1 MYLQELKLT
10 NFRSHAQTNLAFS
23 PRINALVGLNGVGK
37 TNVLDAIHYLCLCKS
52 NFAAND
58 RAALRKGQDFFR
70 LEGLF
75 YNAAEDY
82 GVDNRPP
89 FRLQTITCTYATI
102 PRAKKQV
109 LADGVAYEALSQHVG
124 RYPLIFIAPDD
135 TRLLTEGSSE
145 RRQFLDFTLSQLD
158 SQYLRQLIQYNKILE
173 QRNALLRQGQT
184 GAQIDS
190 LLMVYA
196 AQLSALIAPIY
207 LRRKAMSI
215 ALIDEFQSYYT
226 QIATSENEDN
236 LAKNNDIETVNI
248 DYQSLVAGANSEE
261 TEAIR
266 LYSLRIF
273 TENLRRD
280 QQAQRTSY
288 GTHHD
293 DLICTI
299 SEQPVKQ
306 AASQGQRKSYLLAL
320 KLAQYSLFRRQNPKR
335 LPLLLLDDIFDKL
348 DGQRVERLLRIVSSR
363 QFGQV
368 FISDTNAE
376 RLQTLFDKLKLAY
389 TIWEI
394 SPSGA
399 EKI

>member
-1 MYLQELKLT
+1 MYLQTLKLR
-10 NFRSHAQTNLAFS
+10 NFRNHSQLDLDFS

-52 NFAAND
+52 NFSSQD
-58 RAALRKGQDFFR
+58 RAALCKGQEFFR

-89 FRLQTITCTYATI
+89 FKLQTISCTYATL

-109 LADGVAYEALSQHVG
+109 LADGVAYEALSQHIG

-196 AQLSALIAPIY
+196 EQLSNLIAPIY

-215 ALIDEFQSYYT
+215 DLIQEFQSYYKD
-226 QIATSENEDN
+226 IASG
-236 LAKNNDIETVNI
+236 DIVSGEEEEKEIVNI
-248 DYQSLVAGANSEE
+248 IYQSPVAGANSDEA
-261 TEAIR
+261 EAIR
-266 LYSLRIF
+266 AYSLRSF
-273 TENLRRD
+273 ADALRRD

-363 QFGQV
+363 AFGQV

-376 RLQTLFDKLKLAY
+376 RLQTLFDKLALAY
-389 TIWEI
+389 TIWEL
-394 SPSGA
+394 SPAGA
-399 EKI
+399 AKM

>member
-1 MYLQELKLT
+1 MYLQTLKLR
-10 NFRSHAQTNLAFS
+10 NFRNHSQLDLDFS

-52 NFAAND
+52 NFSSQD
-58 RAALRKGQDFFR
+58 RAALCKGQEFFR

-89 FRLQTITCTYATI
+89 FKLQTISCTYATL

-109 LADGVAYEALSQHVG
+109 LADGVAYEALSQHIG

-184 GAQIDS
+184 GAQTDS

-196 AQLSALIAPIY
+196 EQLSNLIAPIY

-215 ALIDEFQSYYT
+215 DLIQEFQSYYKD
-226 QIATSENEDN
+226 IASGKEEE
-236 LAKNNDIETVNI
+236 KETVNI
-248 DYQSLVAGANSEE
+248 IYQSPVAGANSDEA
-261 TEAIR
+261 EAIR
-266 LYSLRIF
+266 AYSLRSF
-273 TENLRRD
+273 ADALRRD

-363 QFGQV
+363 AFGQV

-376 RLQTLFDKLKLAY
+376 RLQTLFDKLALAY
-389 TIWEI
+389 TIWEL
-394 SPSGA
+394 SPAGA
-399 EKI
+399 AKM